1 MKRKISILLTAL
13 LVIALLGY
21 TGYQVIENLTRQIRT
36 VDALEVTVE
45 DKISATGW
53 FIRGQTVVEGEA
65 GSSAEYLVSDG
76 EKVSKGESIAV
87 FFSDDGARRTYDSV
101 RTLQNR
107 LAALEYA
114 YSMLTSGTDS
124 VKLDQLIFDDM
135 AAISAALAQ
144 GDPSRIGGDYAA
156 VQQLIVSRSGS
167 EADREVFESRIS
179 ELKSQIDE
187 QQKQV
192 LSGSSR
198 LKAPASGYFV
208 SGTDG
213 YESVLTPA
221 ILDEITPAMLDG
233 LRPEGETEAAG
244 TVTTGFCW
252 YYAAAL
258 TAEQA
263 TALQQRSTARIDFP
277 ELGGGEITADIV
289 RLQTYDDG
297 RAVLVLKSDRMNP
310 EYLTARQQ
318 DIDIITDVYTGLKV
332 PTRALRQNEG
342 RWGVY
347 VLDGSVVTFKPVS
360 WIYQTESYYLVPTAE
375 SAKAGLYRYDRI
387 IVQGSGLEENRV
399 VSRK

>member
-1 MKRKISILLTAL
+1 MKRKISILLTVL
-13 LVIALLGY
+13 LLAVLMGY

-53 FIRGQTVVEGEA
+53 FIRGQTVVEGET
-65 GSSAEYLVSDG
+65 GFSAEYLVSDG
-76 EKVSKGESIAV
+76 EKVSKGQNIAV
-87 FFSDDGARRTYDSV
+87 FFNDDGARRTYDSV
-101 RTLQNR
+101 RVLQDR
-107 LAALEYA
+107 LSAMEYA

-124 VKLDQLIFDDM
+124 AKLDQLIFDDM
-135 AAISAALAQ
+135 TAIAAALAQ
-144 GDPSRIGGDYAA
+144 DDRPLRRFLHWSDC
-156 VQQLIVSRSGS
+156 RSGS

-179 ELKSQIDE
+179 ELKGRIDE
-187 QQKQV
+187 EQKQV

-198 LKAPASGYFV
+198 LKAPTSGYFV

-213 YESVLTPA
+213 YETVLTP
-221 ILDEITPAMLDG
+221 DMLDG
-233 LRPEGETEAAG
+233 ITPDMLEQLAPVAEGEGVG

-263 TALQQRSTARIDFP
+263 TVLQQRGTARVSFP

-289 RLQTYDDG
+289 RLQTCDDG

-310 EYLTARQQ
+310 EYLTARRQ
-318 DIDIITDVYTGLKV
+318 DIDIITHVYTGLKV
-332 PTRALRQNEG
+332 PARALRQNDG

-347 VLDGSVVTFKPVS
+347 VLDGSVVVFKPVS
-360 WIYQTESYYLVPTAE
+360 WVYQTESYYLVPTAE

-387 IVQGSGLEENRV
+387 IVQGSGLEENQV
-399 VSRK
+399 VHRK

>member
-1 MKRKISILLTAL
+1 MKRKISILLTVL
-13 LVIALLGY
+13 LLAVLMGY

-53 FIRGQTVVEGEA
+53 FIRGQTVVEGET
-65 GSSAEYLVSDG
+65 GFSAEYLVSDG
-76 EKVSKGESIAV
+76 EKVSKGQNIAV
-87 FFSDDGARRTYDSV
+87 FFNDDGARRTYDSV
-101 RTLQNR
+101 RVLQDR
-107 LAALEYA
+107 LSAMEYA

-124 VKLDQLIFDDM
+124 AKLDQLIFDDM
-135 AAISAALAQ
+135 TAIAAALAQ

-179 ELKSQIDE
+179 ELKGRIDE
-187 QQKQV
+187 EQKQV

-198 LKAPASGYFV
+198 LKAPTSGYFV

-213 YESVLTPA
+213 YETVLTP
-221 ILDEITPAMLDG
+221 DMLDG
-233 LRPEGETEAAG
+233 ITPDMLEQLAPVAEGEGVG

-263 TALQQRSTARIDFP
+263 TVLQQRGTARVSFP

-289 RLQTYDDG
+289 RLQTCDDG

-310 EYLTARQQ
+310 EYLTARRQ
-318 DIDIITDVYTGLKV
+318 DIDIITHVYTGLKV
-332 PTRALRQNEG
+332 PARALRQNDG

-347 VLDGSVVTFKPVS
+347 VLDGSVVVFKPVS
-360 WIYQTESYYLVPTAE
+360 WVYQTESYYLVPTAE

-387 IVQGSGLEENRV
+387 IVQGSGLEENQV
-399 VSRK
+399 VHRK